1 MHMTTGR
8 INQIPCPWRAPQGPA
23 RSAGVPR
30 CPSAPEEQKFGF
42 KEFTPIGAN
51 ERPVTATP
59 PAHRRHTCDH
69 PIAPTGTP
77 QDPVRTQGC
86 SRRDHPKGGDRPAA
100 YGPRVGGPDPADTPT
115 NGGYRRAA
123 PPGICFSMM
132 ASGQR
137 STDPNGAGD
146 QTATGLRS
154 PQTAPPRRFTA
165 SAGISAAGVG
175 GRPRFLTR
183 GPTSGYLWRR
193 GTARRPAWQGSLPP
207 TSLGGRE
214 FGQTFACPKSIL
226 GGPVLYGVV
235 RALGRFPIQS
245 GPPTFA
251 HLAAD
256 MGGPPFGK
264 GRMANWRPHRPAVF
278 AGSSACCDAGA
289 TANWPTGRS
298 VEHRKRRP
306 TVSPSAKANGR
317 LAGVYLRDLAP
328 DARRRNPQVPAPNAG
343 PPPAAAPI
351 RQLLHPTGIPAGWPS
366 APAVPPTPLGGRDAV
381 QTFPCPES
389 ILGGT
394 VLPYKVGQSRVPPI
408 ADNWWAAAVAG
419 RASRPRSPCSPKS
432 DRRLVA
438 PEEPRAVA
446 HRRPCRVGNWRPHRA
461 STAQSGHRDPLRVAH
476 ASKATGDPPGPVER
490 AVAHPVAVA
499 MSDGPTG
506 VSCPRSPSKR
516 PALPDP
522 LVGGVVHKSSQ
533 GRADAQRLVATR
545 LLDRLHD
552 PLGHFSPS
560 SPGLLPGSRRQPAE
574 VRGPE
579 AYSYPTTTCGAT
591 SPRSG
596 TDSDLEAFSHY
607 PADGSVAALPGQ
619 TAAKTNYLNQRFLSY

>member
-1 MHMTTGR
+1 MSHSQFHNTLSLAGT
-8 INQIPCPWRAPQGPA
+8 AGPA

-86 SRRDHPKGGDRPAA
+86 SRRDHPKGRRQACGIRPS
-100 YGPRVGGPDPADTPT
+100 GGGPDPADTPT

-154 PQTAPPRRFTA
+154 PQTAPPRRFTPRRA
-165 SAGISAAGVG
+165 RRAGTFGDEAQRDDLPGREVYHRHRLVGESLGKRSRVRSRFWGDRFCMGWSVHSVDFPYKVGHPLSPTWPQIWEVRHSAKGAWPTGDPTD
-175 GRPRFLTR
+175 PRFS
-183 GPTSGYLWRR
+183 PAPRR
-193 GTARRPAWQGSLPP
+193 AVT
-207 TSLGGRE
+207 
-214 FGQTFACPKSIL
+214 
-226 GGPVLYGVV
+226 PVS
-235 RALGRFPIQS
+235 P
-245 GPPTFA
+245 
-251 HLAAD
+251 
-256 MGGPPFGK
+256 
-264 GRMANWRPHRPAVF
+264 
-278 AGSSACCDAGA
+278 GA

-343 PPPAAAPI
+343 PPPRGSANPSTFAPNWYPC
-351 RQLLHPTGIPAGWPS
+351 RLALRPCSTAD
-366 APAVPPTPLGGRDAV
+366 PLGGRDAV

>member
-1 MHMTTGR
+1 MNQPDTLSLAGTAGAGAKRWRPTVPISPRRSRSLASRSLLRSGR
-8 INQIPCPWRAPQGPA
+8 TSA
-23 RSAGVPR
+23 RSQR
-30 CPSAPEEQKFGF
+30 H
-42 KEFTPIGAN
+42 
-51 ERPVTATP
+51 
-59 PAHRRHTCDH
+59 HRR
-69 PIAPTGTP
+69 TGGTHATIQLP
-77 QDPVRTQGC
+77 PLEPLRIRSARKVVPVVTT
-86 SRRDHPKGGDRPAA
+86 PKGGDRPAA

-123 PPGICFSMM
+123 PPWNLLFDD
-132 ASGQR
+132 GQR
-137 STDPNGAGD
+137 PTIHRPQRCRRPNGHRASVTPDRTTETFHGLGGYKRGWGGRASPFPHARPDERVPLATRHSETTCLAGKFTTDIAWWARVWANVRVSEVDSGGTGFIWEVRHSAKGAWPTGDPTDP
-146 QTATGLRS
+146 RFS
-154 PQTAPPRRFTA
+154 PAPRRAVT
-165 SAGISAAGVG
+165 
-175 GRPRFLTR
+175 
-183 GPTSGYLWRR
+183 
-193 GTARRPAWQGSLPP
+193 
-207 TSLGGRE
+207 
-214 FGQTFACPKSIL
+214 
-226 GGPVLYGVV
+226 PVS
-235 RALGRFPIQS
+235 P
-245 GPPTFA
+245 
-251 HLAAD
+251 
-256 MGGPPFGK
+256 
-264 GRMANWRPHRPAVF
+264 
-278 AGSSACCDAGA
+278 GA

-343 PPPAAAPI
+343 PPPRGSANPSTFAPNWYPC
-351 RQLLHPTGIPAGWPS
+351 RLALRPCSTADPPGW
-366 APAVPPTPLGGRDAV
+366 ARCRANVPVSGVDP
-381 QTFPCPES
+381 
-389 ILGGT
+389 GGT

>member
-1 MHMTTGR
+1 MNQPDTLSLAGTAGAGAKRWRPTVPISPRRSRSLASRSLLRSGR
-8 INQIPCPWRAPQGPA
+8 TSA
-23 RSAGVPR
+23 RSQR
-30 CPSAPEEQKFGF
+30 H
-42 KEFTPIGAN
+42 
-51 ERPVTATP
+51 
-59 PAHRRHTCDH
+59 HRR
-69 PIAPTGTP
+69 TGGTHATIQLP
-77 QDPVRTQGC
+77 PLEPLRIRSARKVVPVVTT
-86 SRRDHPKGGDRPAA
+86 PKGGDRPAA

-123 PPGICFSMM
+123 PPWNLLFDD
-132 ASGQR
+132 GQR
-137 STDPNGAGD
+137 PTIHRPQRCRRPNGHRASVTPDRTTETFHGLGGYKRGWGGRASPFPHARPDERVPLATRHSETTCLAGKFTTDIAWWARVWANVRVSEVDSGGTGFIWEVRHSAKGAWPTGDPTDP
-146 QTATGLRS
+146 RFS
-154 PQTAPPRRFTA
+154 PAPRRAVT
-165 SAGISAAGVG
+165 
-175 GRPRFLTR
+175 
-183 GPTSGYLWRR
+183 
-193 GTARRPAWQGSLPP
+193 
-207 TSLGGRE
+207 
-214 FGQTFACPKSIL
+214 
-226 GGPVLYGVV
+226 PVS
-235 RALGRFPIQS
+235 P
-245 GPPTFA
+245 
-251 HLAAD
+251 
-256 MGGPPFGK
+256 
-264 GRMANWRPHRPAVF
+264 
-278 AGSSACCDAGA
+278 GA

-343 PPPAAAPI
+343 PPPRGSANPSTFAPNWYPC
-351 RQLLHPTGIPAGWPS
+351 RLALRPCSTADPPGWARCRANVPVSGVDPGGHRPAIQSGPVPR
-366 APAVPPTPLGGRDAV
+366 PAVP
-381 QTFPCPES
+381 
-389 ILGGT
+389 
-394 VLPYKVGQSRVPPI
+394 
-408 ADNWWAAAVAG
+408 
-419 RASRPRSPCSPKS
+419 
-432 DRRLVA
+432 
-438 PEEPRAVA
+438 
-446 HRRPCRVGNWRPHRA
+446 
-461 STAQSGHRDPLRVAH
+461 
-476 ASKATGDPPGPVER
+476 
-490 AVAHPVAVA
+490 

-506 VSCPRSPSKR
+506 LLIAEPRRRGPPCRAVIAQDRRQLTVDWSLLRSRGPWPTGAHVGWATGVPIEQALHSLGTATPCASPMPARQLAIRPGRSSAPWPTLWPSPCRMGQLACPVREGVGHHRDPAVPGGPPSKR